1 MNWYAIYTKPRNEKK
16 VVANIQSLGIEAYCP
31 TISVVKQWSD
41 RKKTIIQPLLSSYVF
56 VKVVRYLFWL
66 GKPAIVREQE
76 IQAMKELQE
85 EKYKKVCVTGM
96 ARGEK
101 MTINEGLFK
110 GQTAT
115 LIEEKN
121 NKTILVLDSLGTTL
135 ILEK

>member
-1 MNWYAIYTKPRNEKK
+1 M
-16 VVANIQSLGIEAYCP
+16 
-31 TISVVKQWSD
+31 
-41 RKKTIIQPLLSSYVF
+41 
-56 VKVVRYLFWL
+56 VRYLFWL

-101 MTINEGLFK
+101 MTITEGLFK

-121 NKTILVLDSLGTTL
+121 NKTILFLDSLGTTL

>member
-1 MNWYAIYTKPRNEKK
+1 MTEKNDYPTAIIFLCFCKIDEKDR
-16 VVANIQSLGIEAYCP
+16 SL
-31 TISVVKQWSD
+31 
-41 RKKTIIQPLLSSYVF
+41 VF
-56 VKVVRYLFWL
+56 QVPGVVRYLFWL

-76 IQAMKELQE
+76 IQVMKELQE

-96 ARGEK
+96 VRGEK

-121 NKTILVLDSLGTTL
+121 NKTILFLDSLGTTL